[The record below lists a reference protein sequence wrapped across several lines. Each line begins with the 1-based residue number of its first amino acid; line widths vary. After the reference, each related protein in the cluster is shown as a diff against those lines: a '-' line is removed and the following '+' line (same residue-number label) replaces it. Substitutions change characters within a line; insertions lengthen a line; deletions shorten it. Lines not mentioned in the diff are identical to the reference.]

1 MNYSADYTKK
11 LEKTL
16 FKLRKRDIEQL
27 KTINKKLPQI
37 LSNPY
42 RFKPL
47 RNKMTGVRRV
57 HIMKSFVL
65 TFEIIKKDHV
75 VRFLDYNHHDNIYG

>member
-1 MNYSADYTKK
+1 MYGIESTTKFKKITKK
-11 LEKTL
+11 L
-16 FKLRKRDIEQL
+16 FKKDSNQL
-27 KTINKKLPQI
+27 KAIEKKIPQI

-47 RNKMTGVRRV
+47 RNKMSGVRRV

-65 TFEIIKKDHV
+65 TFEIIEKERV
-75 VRFLDYNHHDNIYG
+75 VRFLDYDHHDNIYG

>member
-11 LEKTL
+11 LEKKL

-27 KTINKKLPQI
+27 KAINKKLPQI
-37 LSNPY
+37 LTNPY

-47 RNKMTGVRRV
+47 RNKMSGVRRV

-65 TFEIIKKDHV
+65 TFEIIEKDRV
-75 VRFLDYNHHDNIYG
+75 VRFLDYDHHDNIY

>member
-1 MNYSADYTKK
+1 MYKIESTDKFKK
-11 LEKTL
+11 ITRKL
-16 FKLRKRDIEQL
+16 FKKDSNQL
-27 KTINKKLPQI
+27 KAIENKIPQI

-47 RNKMTGVRRV
+47 RNKLSGVRRV

-65 TFEIIKKDHV
+65 TFEINEKEKI
-75 VRFLDYNHHDNIYG
+75 VRFLDYDHHDNIYD

>member
-65 TFEIIKKDHV
+65 TFEIIEKDRV
-75 VRFLDYNHHDNIYG
+75 VRFLDYDHHDNIY

>member
-1 MNYSADYTKK
+1 MYGIESTTKFKKITKK
-11 LEKTL
+11 L
-16 FKLRKRDIEQL
+16 FKKDSNQL
-27 KTINKKLPQI
+27 KAIEKKIPQI

-47 RNKMTGVRRV
+47 RNKMSGVRRV

-65 TFEIIKKDHV
+65 TFEIIEKDRV
-75 VRFLDYNHHDNIYG
+75 VRFLDYDHHDNIY